1 MRYLIISVL
10 FLSLAVAGG
19 GSSSPAFS
27 HVSHCL
33 DCSTME
39 S

>member
-19 GSSSPAFS
+19 GSSSPSIS
-27 HVSHCL
+27 HASHCL
-33 DCSTME
+33 DCSAME

>member
-19 GSSSPAFS
+19 GSPSPAGN
-27 HVSHCL
+27 HARCL
-33 DCSTME
+33 DCPVMQS
-39 S
+39 